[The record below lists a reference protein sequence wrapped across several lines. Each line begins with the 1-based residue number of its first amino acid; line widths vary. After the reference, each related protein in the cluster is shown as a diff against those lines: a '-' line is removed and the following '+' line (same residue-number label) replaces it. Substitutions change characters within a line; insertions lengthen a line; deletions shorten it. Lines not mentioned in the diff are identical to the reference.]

1 MSSHVGKIYDSVF
14 CSFSH
19 LGLVIFYRKILFVP
33 HCIHSSSSLQ
43 QGQVI
48 LDDPTWN
55 ISGEK
60 QHANTE
66 ANIKK
71 LIILDE
77 NQCKSKL
84 TRGCLSYQGYVE
96 RM

>member
-71 LIILDE
+71 TLKLDE

-84 TRGCLSYQGYVE
+84 SNSWVPILPRLC
-96 RM
+96 